1 MSLKPRQKCSY
12 SKTFQLTNN
21 SIIWNGILYDRL
33 FNAFRP
39 EKAVDKRALL
49 FCPGTTVLVVLV
61 RITACLKLVNLAH
74 PNANLLTLLHRCP
87 QQRIVGSCVLKAWRP
102 SVGAPPGKERVGHDQ
117 LLPSLQGGCHFQGMV
132 TFCVVLGRAQAFKC
146 HWGQTIT

>member
-1 MSLKPRQKCSY
+1 MCSY
-12 SKTFQLTNN
+12 IN
-21 SIIWNGILYDRL
+21 STPRNVVEGGMKY
-33 FNAFRP
+33 
-39 EKAVDKRALL
+39 
-49 FCPGTTVLVVLV
+49 VLVLV

-132 TFCVVLGRAQAFKC
+132 TFLCHLREGAGIQMSLGPDNR
-146 HWGQTIT
+146 